1 MTSQTDSATEA
12 IRITPAQ
19 KTYVHALQVR
29 HGLETVRQAMEM
41 LIEQD
46 KRCEKARDYKR
57 AANTNKLKEATW
69 HRNTNEASP
78 PTSD

>member
-1 MTSQTDSATEA
+1 MTIEPATEA

-29 HGLETVRQAMEM
+29 HGLETVNQAMQM

-46 KRCEKARDYKR
+46 LRCQRAREYKR
-57 AANTNKLKEATW
+57 AANTQRKEQQ
-69 HRNTNEASP
+69 
-78 PTSD
+78 